1 MSCQPRP
8 RAPRPEIDRRGGA
21 PSPVP
26 PPVRSA
32 TDALR
37 VLLLAT
43 PPPLAAETLA
53 FFLDD
58 EGRGGVI
65 TIVSDTTDPSTVLP
79 VAECLCRAAEGV
91 PSATALVIAS
101 ARPGGSVLAADGAR
115 WHELSRVAA
124 EHGVRLLE
132 WFVIGAD
139 GVHCPRELVGDPD
152 RWSVDH
158 RHAPQSGLPVR
169 PSSAPPPSPRGPR

>member
-8 RAPRPEIDRRGGA
+8 RAPQPTIGPRAGA
-21 PSPVP
+21 PLAPAP
-26 PPVRSA
+26 APVRSA

-65 TIVSDTTDPSTVLP
+65 TIVSDTTDPTTVLP

-91 PSATALVIAS
+91 PSASALVIAS
-101 ARPGGSVLAADGAR
+101 LRPGGTLLAADGER
-115 WHELSRVAA
+115 WRDLSRVAA
-124 EHGVRLLE
+124 DHGVRLLE
-132 WFVIGAD
+132 WFVIGGD

-152 RWSVDH
+152 RWCVDT
-158 RHAPQSGLPVR
+158 RSGAPP
-169 PSSAPPPSPRGPR
+169 APPPPPLA

>member
-8 RAPRPEIDRRGGA
+8 HPPRPAPGA
-21 PSPVP
+21 VPVP
-26 PPVRSA
+26 APVRSG

-58 EGRGGVI
+58 DGRGGVI
-65 TIVSDTTDPSTVLP
+65 TIVSDTTDPATVLP

-91 PSATALVIAS
+91 PSASALVIAS
-101 ARPGGSVLAADGAR
+101 VRPGGSVLAADGER
-115 WHELSRVAA
+115 WRDLSRVAA
-124 EHGVRLLE
+124 DHGVHLLE

-139 GVHCPRELVGDPD
+139 GVHCPRELVGEPD
-152 RWSVDH
+152 RWCV
-158 RHAPQSGLPVR
+158 
-169 PSSAPPPSPRGPR
+169 SARACASPPPPA

>member
-1 MSCQPRP
+1 MSCQPHPPPP
-8 RAPRPEIDRRGGA
+8 RSAPA
-21 PSPVP
+21 AAPVP
-26 PPVRSA
+26 APVRSG

-53 FFLDD
+53 FFLDH

-65 TIVSDTTDPSTVLP
+65 TIVSDTTDPATVLP

-101 ARPGGSVLAADGAR
+101 VRPGGSVLAADGER
-115 WHELSRVAA
+115 WHDLSRVAT
-124 EHGVRLLE
+124 EHGVHLLE

-139 GVHCPRELVGDPD
+139 GVHCPREMAGEPD
-152 RWSVDH
+152 RWRV
-158 RHAPQSGLPVR
+158 
-169 PSSAPPPSPRGPR
+169 SARAGSPPPPPPAPT

>member
-1 MSCQPRP
+1 MSCQPHPPPP
-8 RAPRPEIDRRGGA
+8 RSAPA
-21 PSPVP
+21 AAPVP
-26 PPVRSA
+26 APVRSG

-65 TIVSDTTDPSTVLP
+65 TIVSDTTDPATVLP

-91 PSATALVIAS
+91 PSATALVRICS
-101 ARPGGSVLAADGAR
+101 TWTR
-115 WHELSRVAA
+115 
-124 EHGVRLLE
+124 
-132 WFVIGAD
+132 
-139 GVHCPRELVGDPD
+139 
-152 RWSVDH
+152 
-158 RHAPQSGLPVR
+158 PVR
-169 PSSAPPPSPRGPR
+169 FSKESRRTTRISGGMLEAVPTSR